1 MATTF
6 FQEILQINRDINL
19 EYRESKA
26 PLFITNFRVN
36 RRRNRLRKIIN
47 KINKNILPTELL
59 KEYSLYIYNIMEA
72 GDGNYYKHCA
82 MVEPY
87 DRESPTERLIISFKI
102 DIKADVCIL
111 ASFSDIDNTGKNY
124 ICTYTLYSN
133 GNMNT
138 RFSEENVSM
147 LKSDP
152 ITEYPWNMYE
162 VNDMVKSTVCKTIME
177 DIVTCLLDEVERS
190 ERINL

>member
-36 RRRNRLRKIIN
+36 KRRNKLRKIIN

-59 KEYSLYIYNIMEA
+59 KEYSLYIYNLMEV
-72 GDGNYYKHCA
+72 GDGSVYKHCA
-82 MVEPY
+82 RVEPY
-87 DRESPTERLIISFKI
+87 DRESPTERLIISFKV
-102 DIKADVCIL
+102 DIKDEAFIL

-124 ICTYTLYSN
+124 ICTYTLYSK
-133 GNMNT
+133 GNMDT
-138 RFSEENVSM
+138 RFSEENISV

-152 ITEYPWNMYE
+152 ITEYPWNIYE
-162 VNDMVKSTVCKTIME
+162 INDMIKSTVCKTIME
-177 DIVTCLLDEVERS
+177 DIVSCLLDEVERS